1 MQRKTRTRNPYRQQ
15 AYRRNRTGRRILSI
29 ALPLLLVLLLLL
41 LTGVIN
47 PAGWTGQ
54 SGLADPTA
62 SQGGT
67 TAQDGVPGQG
77 RPSGQVPD
85 PVKEPDETPTAIPT
99 PTPTPTPTPVP
110 TPVPVVRAPGHENMP
125 EYASAAPSGNLAE
138 LEQSLRQ
145 KITGLSGTYGIT
157 YVNLATGERFG
168 INDTQ
173 EYIAASTSKFPM
185 NVLLW
190 KRIAAGEIDPE
201 MMLEYK
207 PEDLEYGTGIIQN
220 QPFGTKYSVRKTSEL
235 SIIHSDNCGINMIIR
250 LLDIEDVRQY
260 LRDLGGVVEYGKR
273 HRSCPADMANVAVD
287 LYKFYWENPEVAG
300 ELIAYL
306 ENTDWNDRINAKLP
320 TEVKVAHKIGN
331 QTRTSNDVGIV
342 FASQPFVLSF
352 MTADTDH
359 GAACANI
366 ATLSR
371 MVYDYVEA
379 QP

>member
-1 MQRKTRTRNPYRQQ
+1 M
-15 AYRRNRTGRRILSI
+15 
-29 ALPLLLVLLLLL
+29 
-41 LTGVIN
+41 
-47 PAGWTGQ
+47 PA
-54 SGLADPTA
+54 
-62 SQGGT
+62 
-67 TAQDGVPGQG
+67 
-77 RPSGQVPD
+77 
-85 PVKEPDETPTAIPT
+85 
-99 PTPTPTPTPVP
+99 
-110 TPVPVVRAPGHENMP
+110 
-125 EYASAAPSGNLAE
+125 YASVAPSGNLGE
-138 LEQSLRQ
+138 LEQTLRQ
-145 KITGLSGTYGIT
+145 KIAGFSGTYGVT

-220 QPFGTKYSVRKTSEL
+220 QPYGTAYSVRKTSEL

-250 LLDIEDVRQY
+250 LLDIEDIRQY

-287 LYKFYWENPEVAG
+287 LYKFYRENPEVAG

-306 ENTDWNDRINAKLP
+306 ENTDWNDRINANLP
-320 TEVKVAHKIGN
+320 KDVKVAHKIGN

-359 GAACANI
+359 GVACANI
-366 ATLSR
+366 AALSR
-371 MVYDYVEA
+371 IVYDHVEA